1 MATKA
6 QDARGEEIRAARAKK
21 AKKSETAKKPKAASA
36 DRVVDKDTPRN
47 DSKRAAKKGGAA
59 AEGSLPGKTS
69 SRKSSRG
76 ASGRAKPDSQLKRRQ
91 TRATTSPDARARRSA
106 AKKKK

>member
-21 AKKSETAKKPKAASA
+21 AKKAESEKKAKPEK
-36 DRVVDKDTPRN
+36 VVDKDTPRN

-69 SRKSSRG
+69 RKSTRR
-76 ASGRAKPDSQLKRRQ
+76 ATGRVKPDSQLKRRQ
-91 TRATTSPDARARRSA
+91 TRATTSPDARARRAA
-106 AKKKK
+106 AKKK